1 MISTRSSLSL
11 TRPSTNS
18 GRRKETPVASHRTV
32 TCGLHSKQGNGVL
45 QITSYRNG
53 TERIEDLA
61 DERSN
66 GECNARCGIGREDAQ
81 ALRNRGV
88 GHVAVHLGCCPVRLW
103 SGPCRHHGECGISTT
118 LNRGFVS
125 RHYQS
130 SGRGATGR
138 EGGAGPRSGTARSRC
153 RSRRRPRQTR
163 STGTPAAG
171 SFPPAAGSRTCLAR
185 ARSGSTLP
193 TRAWRANE
201 TTWAFELA
209 DVPRSATNRRIPP

>member
-1 MISTRSSLSL
+1 M
-11 TRPSTNS
+11 
-18 GRRKETPVASHRTV
+18 EW
-32 TCGLHSKQGNGVL
+32 VL
-45 QITSYRNG
+45 QITSYRDR

-66 GECNARCGIGREDAQ
+66 GECNARSGIGRKDAQ

-88 GHVAVHLGCCPVRLW
+88 RHVAVLLGCRPVRLW

-125 RHYQS
+125 RHYQL

-138 EGGAGPRSGTARSRC
+138 AGGAGPRSGTARSRC
-153 RSRRRPRQTR
+153 RSRRRLRRTR

-171 SFPPAAGSRTCLAR
+171 SCPPAAGSRTCLAR
-185 ARSGSTLP
+185 ARSKSMLP
-193 TRAWRANE
+193 TRARQANE
-201 TTWAFELA
+201 TTWAFELTG
-209 DVPRSATNRRIPP
+209 VPRSATNRRIPP